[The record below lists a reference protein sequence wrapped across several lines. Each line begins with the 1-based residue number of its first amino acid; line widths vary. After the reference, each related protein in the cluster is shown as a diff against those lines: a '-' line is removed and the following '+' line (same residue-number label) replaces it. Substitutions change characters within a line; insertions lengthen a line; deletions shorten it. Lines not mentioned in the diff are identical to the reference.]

1 MMTAPRTARPHA
13 LRPWRLWP
21 LLVATLLAV
30 ALPSR
35 AAPSTAQASAPSGA
49 NGSTSPQ
56 SPARVIVAFK
66 PGAAVL
72 QGQATAL
79 SADTAVRQAERLQ
92 HRADALAAVAE
103 RPLRAGRRVAER
115 WQVVQADGVD
125 SAALAARLATHPD
138 VAWAAPDR
146 RRRLYNA
153 PNDPLY
159 PAVTDN
165 SRPQGPDAG
174 QWTLRAPDATLRS
187 AANVEAAWTRSTGSG
202 VVIAVIDTGVRPEH
216 PDLQGRLL
224 PGIDTIDDVT
234 TANDGD
240 GADADASDPGDWV
253 TGEEAASGALVDCPQ
268 TDSSWHGTQVAT
280 IAAARAQDDIGMA
293 GTAPG
298 ARILP
303 VRVLGKCG
311 GYDSDIIAGML
322 WAAGLESVAGAFN
335 AHPARVLNM
344 SLGALGACDSAYAA
358 AVQRINAAGA
368 VVVAA
373 AGNDAGKAV
382 GAPANCPGVIGVG
395 GLRHLGTKVG
405 FSDLGPEIAVS
416 APAGNCVFDD
426 TRQPCTYPIVTGSN
440 TGSQGPQDSTWTD
453 SFNYG
458 AGTSF
463 ASPLVAGA
471 AALVLA
477 HRPAL
482 TPAELRGV
490 LQSSARPF
498 PQDGASNAPLS
509 SDPVPRCVAPGA
521 AEQLQCYC
529 VVGLC
534 GAGMLDAAGAVTAS
548 EAGFARIA
556 VTTASPTAGSPVQL
570 DGGTSLVALG
580 RSVAGYAWRIVDG
593 GGIVSGFSSA
603 ANAAQANLLPSA
615 AGRMTLSLTVTDDLG
630 ASVSAQTTVE
640 VAAAPTV
647 PNPPPPSGSTGGGAA
662 HPLWLLGLAAAAAA
676 LRRGRAASAAGPER
690 R

>member
-1 MMTAPRTARPHA
+1 MMPKLHILPAAKSAKPRTALTRA
-13 LRPWRLWP
+13 VKTGVSWP
-21 LLVATLLAV
+21 LRVVTLLTLAWP
-30 ALPSR
+30 AW
-35 AAPSTAQASAPSGA
+35 AATANTP
-49 NGSTSPQ
+49 TS
-56 SPARVIVAFK
+56 ARVIVAFK
-66 PGAAVL
+66 PGAAAL
-72 QGQATAL
+72 EGQARAL
-79 SADTAVRQAERLQ
+79 SSDTAARQAERLQ
-92 HRADALAAVAE
+92 FRADALAAVAG

-115 WQVVQADGVD
+115 WQVVRADGVD
-125 SAALAARLATHPD
+125 SATLAARLATHPD

-146 RRRLYNA
+146 RRRLHNG

-187 AANVEAAWTRSTGSG
+187 AAHVEAAWARSIGNG
-202 VVIAVIDTGVRPEH
+202 QVIAVIDTGVRPEH
-216 PDLQGRLL
+216 PDLQDRLL
-224 PGIDTIDDVT
+224 PGIDTIDDLA

-240 GADADASDPGDWV
+240 GADNDATDPGDWV
-253 TGEEAASGALVDCPQ
+253 TAEEAASGPLVDCAQ
-268 TDSSWHGTQVAT
+268 STSSWHGTQVAT
-280 IAAARAQDDIGMA
+280 IAAARAQDNIGMA

-322 WAAGLESVAGAFN
+322 WAAGLEPVAGIVN

-344 SLGALGACDSAYAA
+344 SLGGPGACESAYAA

-373 AGNDAGKAV
+373 AGNDVGKAV

-395 GLRHLGTKVG
+395 GLRHSGSKVG
-405 FSDLGPEIAVS
+405 FSDLGPEIALS
-416 APAGNCVFDD
+416 APAGNCVFDND
-426 TRQPCTYPIVTGSN
+426 RQPCTYPIVAGTN
-440 TGSQGPQDSTWTD
+440 TGTQGPQASTWTD
-453 SFNYG
+453 SLNYG
-458 AGTSF
+458 VGTSF

-498 PQDGASNAPLS
+498 PQDGASNEPLS
-509 SDPVPRCVAPGA
+509 SDPVPRCVAPGT

-556 VTTASPTAGSPVQL
+556 VVTASPTAGSLVQL
-570 DGGTSLVALG
+570 DGGASLVALG

-593 GGIVSGFSSA
+593 GGIVSGFSGA
-603 ANAAQANLLPSA
+603 ANAAQAHLLPTA
-615 AGRMTLSLTVTDDLG
+615 AGRMTLALTVTDDLG
-630 ASVSAQTTVE
+630 VSAQVQTTVE
-640 VAAAPTV
+640 VAAAPTG
-647 PNPPPPSGSTGGGAA
+647 PNPNPEPAPGSTGGGAA
-662 HPLWLLGLAAAAAA
+662 HPLWLLGLAAAAGA
-676 LRRGRAASAAGPER
+676 LRRGRTSSAAGAER